1 MERWQEEVEIL
12 TQESRRTVMGFQKMK
27 DIWYIL
33 GSSSLERGKIAYAK
47 RQRAMYAKLEAQ
59 AYKLFSAAGV
69 TWPATGVPLADH
81 IRAERPNRHLAW
93 PSLLK

>member
-33 GSSSLERGKIAYAK
+33 GSSSPVEDTAVERGKIAYAK
-47 RQRAMYAKLEAQ
+47 CQQAMYAKLEAQ
-59 AYKLFSAAGV
+59 AYESFSAAGV

-81 IRAERPNRHLAW
+81 IRAERPNHILA
-93 PSLLK
+93 